1 MKLTEILNEKLEDIA
16 IRNILTHKT
25 NAENLF
31 KIFVSGY
38 LKGFN
43 YNSGNTTS
51 TWDEPHPKY
60 RKEIATART
69 TSKIKDK
76 ELSREIGK
84 VTFYLYK
91 DRLQSFNQV
100 RNLKI
105 KPIAEL
111 PLYGKKDLIDYVYN
125 FFDEY
130 GIGSNEKN
138 TNIFVDELIKSG
150 ITKENYFEI
159 LPDLIYKFYNKRV
172 SNNGIKE
179 LWKAIKGNMIYVK
192 HYLKPE
198 TKESE
203 ERIVAERLPL
213 NKKVMNIRLEDGFLE
228 ELKAEVELSKPEIK
242 NLVDKYKDLI
252 QNTPEKTKL
261 LNYLYK

>member
-1 MKLTEILNEKLEDIA
+1 MMLT
-16 IRNILTHKT
+16 
-25 NAENLF
+25 
-31 KIFVSGY
+31 
-38 LKGFN
+38 
-43 YNSGNTTS
+43 
-51 TWDEPHPKY
+51 
-60 RKEIATART
+60 
-69 TSKIKDK
+69 
-76 ELSREIGK
+76 
-84 VTFYLYK
+84 
-91 DRLQSFNQV
+91 
-100 RNLKI
+100 
-105 KPIAEL
+105 
-111 PLYGKKDLIDYVYN
+111 
-125 FFDEY
+125 
-130 GIGSNEKN
+130 
-138 TNIFVDELIKSG
+138 
-150 ITKENYFEI
+150 
-159 LPDLIYKFYNKRV
+159 V